1 MVNPDIIE
9 AQIEG
14 AVGFALSSVLRNA
27 ITLDKGVVEQGNFDD
42 YDPTRFPKCR
52 RSRSTS

>member
-9 AQIEG
+9 AQVEG